1 MWVSRSKSV
10 VICIQGRCSNTGIH
24 LAFRPG
30 CHFVAAT
37 RDLHISLIYGALPLL
52 CSTVLYGRSAENKLN
67 RIMGDVFFF
76 VLMCKLL
83 LYQLFSKRERFTI
96 PLNEF
101 YASIAKLCLARKLS
115 LCENTAQEQLCW
127 ECSDLNWPAT
137 VVGQT
142 ESGPADQRQ
151 LYHIKLKLRWKKD
164 RKLNMMQRCMIFLIN
179 CFCLF
184 VCSFVLV
191 AFLYSISPLGQGR
204 QCIGSSV
211 YQGCLLQAFLQGLS
225 TGHFSEYISLK
236 KHFFFF

>member
-1 MWVSRSKSV
+1 MGIHSSAHSTEATTIRLPHPTPSHIVAQFMWVSRTKSV

-37 RDLHISLIYGALPLL
+37 RALHISLIYGALPLL

-67 RIMGDVFFF
+67 GIMGDGFFF

-101 YASIAKLCLARKLS
+101 YASIAKLCLAHKLS

-127 ECSDLNWPAT
+127 ECSDLNWPVT
-137 VVGQT
+137 VAGQ
-142 ESGPADQRQ
+142 SQVP
-151 LYHIKLKLRWKKD
+151 
-164 RKLNMMQRCMIFLIN
+164 LIRDN
-179 CFCLF
+179 
-184 VCSFVLV
+184 
-191 AFLYSISPLGQGR
+191 
-204 QCIGSSV
+204 
-211 YQGCLLQAFLQGLS
+211 S
-225 TGHFSEYISLK
+225 TT
-236 KHFFFF
+236 